1 MKGTRMNERKEKP
14 NTPTEKYNN
23 KKDEQETDTL

>member
-14 NTPTEKYNN
+14 NTPTYIKI
-23 KKDEQETDTL
+23 KDEQETDTL